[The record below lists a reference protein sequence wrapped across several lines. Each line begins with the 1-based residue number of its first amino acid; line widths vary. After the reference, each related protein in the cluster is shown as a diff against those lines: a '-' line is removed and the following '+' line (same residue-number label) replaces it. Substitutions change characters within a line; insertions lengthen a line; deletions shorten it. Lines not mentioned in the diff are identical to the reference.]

1 MRKELFVFKKH
12 EVYNHALM
20 LLPKSP
26 HTLMQSEIHPRI
38 LEATA
43 LILILILMIR
53 RQIPL
58 GFCIKND
65 EKSESFLT
73 NG

>member
-26 HTLMQSEIHPRI
+26 LTLMQSEIHTTI
-38 LEATA
+38 LEATTA
-43 LILILILMIR
+43 LILILMIR

>member
-1 MRKELFVFKKH
+1 MGFLAYKELFVFKKH

-26 HTLMQSEIHPRI
+26 HTLMQSENTTI
-38 LEATA
+38 LEATTA
-43 LILILILMIR
+43 LILILMIR

-58 GFCIKND
+58 GFCIKTTKKLNH
-65 EKSESFLT
+65 S
-73 NG
+73 

>member
-1 MRKELFVFKKH
+1 MGFLAYKELFVFKKH

-26 HTLMQSEIHPRI
+26 HTLMQSEIHTTI

-43 LILILILMIR
+43 LILILMIR

-58 GFCIKND
+58 AFCIKTMKKVNH
-65 EKSESFLT
+65 S
-73 NG
+73 

>member
-1 MRKELFVFKKH
+1 MRKELFVFNKH

-26 HTLMQSEIHPRI
+26 HTLMQSEIHTTI
-38 LEATA
+38 LEATTA
-43 LILILILMIR
+43 LILILMIR

>member
-12 EVYNHALM
+12 EVYNHVMM

-26 HTLMQSEIHPRI
+26 HTLMQSEIHTTI
-38 LEATA
+38 LEATTA
-43 LILILILMIR
+43 LILILMNG

-58 GFCIKND
+58 GFSIKKSN
-65 EKSESFLT
+65 EK
-73 NG
+73 N